1 MVLGH
6 MDHNDDIGIN
16 PSQGESV
23 AAPVESFDTST
34 NEQVESASATT
45 PNRSKKRGERGART
59 ARSAGAESTSARPVE
74 VVPAEFTL
82 GQVAT
87 EPAFSEPAF
96 SEPAFSEP
104 AFSEPA
110 APISCDH
117 LPPIFDRV
125 EAILLSTDRPL
136 PVERIAIALGL
147 VLDEPSLI
155 HASSPASSALGSTAQ
170 ELSFDSEQPTTL
182 KPKSKRVKASKPR
195 APVGDALARVRD
207 AVDLLNA
214 AYERD
219 GRSFRI
225 EPVAGGYRVMTLSKY
240 APDVARLR
248 NAKVSA
254 KLSRASVE
262 TLAIIAY
269 KQPITR
275 AELEAI
281 RGVSCGEVLK
291 SLLERRLVTIK
302 GRAEELGR
310 PMLYGTTREFLDHFG
325 LPSIKDLPTV
335 EELRA
340 TGV

>member
-6 MDHNDDIGIN
+6 MDHNEIGIN

-87 EPAFSEPAF
+87 EPAFSEPA
-96 SEPAFSEP
+96 
-104 AFSEPA
+104 

-155 HASSPASSALGSTAQ
+155 HASSPASSAPGSTAQ
-170 ELSFDSEQPTTL
+170 ELSFNSEQPTTL

-195 APVGDALARVRD
+195 APIGDAHARVRD

>member
-1 MVLGH
+1 MVLGQ

-34 NEQVESASATT
+34 NEQVEGASATT
-45 PNRSKKRGERGART
+45 SNPSKKRGERSART

-87 EPAFSEPAF
+87 EPASSEPAF
-96 SEPAFSEP
+96 SEPAS
-104 AFSEPA
+104 SEPA

-155 HASSPASSALGSTAQ
+155 HASSPASSAPGSTAQ
-170 ELSFDSEQPTTL
+170 ELSFNSEQPTTL

-195 APVGDALARVRD
+195 APIGDALARVRD

>member
-6 MDHNDDIGIN
+6 MDHNDEIGIN

-34 NEQVESASATT
+34 NEQVEGASATT

-87 EPAFSEPAF
+87 EPASSEPAF
-96 SEPAFSEP
+96 SESAS
-104 AFSEPA
+104 SEPA

-155 HASSPASSALGSTAQ
+155 HASSPASSAPGSTAQ

-195 APVGDALARVRD
+195 APIGDALARVRD

>member
-6 MDHNDDIGIN
+6 MDHNDEIGIN

-34 NEQVESASATT
+34 NEQVEGASATT
-45 PNRSKKRGERGART
+45 SNPSKKRGERGART
-59 ARSAGAESTSARPVE
+59 ARSVGAESTGARPVE

-87 EPAFSEPAF
+87 EPASSEPAF
-96 SEPAFSEP
+96 SEPAS
-104 AFSEPA
+104 SEPA

-155 HASSPASSALGSTAQ
+155 HASSPASSAPGSTAQ
-170 ELSFDSEQPTTL
+170 ELSFDSEQPATL

-195 APVGDALARVRD
+195 APIGDALARVRD